1 MYEMFC
7 VGGGEL
13 GGGCGWVDITLNQ
26 LKKCREY
33 RKFSV
38 VF

>member
-7 VGGGEL
+7 VGGREL
-13 GGGCGWVDITLNQ
+13 RGGWVDITLNQ

>member
-13 GGGCGWVDITLNQ
+13 GGWVDITLNQ